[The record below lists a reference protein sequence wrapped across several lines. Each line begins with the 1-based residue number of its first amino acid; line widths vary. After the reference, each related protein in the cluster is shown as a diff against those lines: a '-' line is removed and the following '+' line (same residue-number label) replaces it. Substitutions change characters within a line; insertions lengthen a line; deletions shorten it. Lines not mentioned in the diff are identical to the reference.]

1 MTRTARTAVTALALL
16 TIIGVT
22 WRVHDIEELQRTL
35 APTTFGKAPAGY
47 GALFDLLS
55 ELGLPVARSYDPPEL
70 LPSGGTLWW
79 VEPTSVC
86 HSATSMPPVSKRDLL
101 ENSEWPGAEW
111 FNAGGTAV
119 LFLPPAVQGNE
130 PCGPVAALAL
140 PTRQVAHVAETSDG
154 EPKTTAQVVEG
165 TVAPKVR
172 HLELPPLSSFTDAGG
187 WAVAATVDA
196 RPFVLEQRSGR
207 GRIVVVA
214 DATFLRNAWLD
225 RGDAAPLA
233 LDLVRAFG
241 TPLFDEREH
250 GLRAEQNT
258 LRYLARSPALGVF
271 AGLAVFGILFA
282 WRGGALPPRSGLQTD
297 TPAPS
302 TDAFV
307 ESLATLYARTGD
319 YAQVFERYRELTA
332 ARLRRHF
339 GLHPDTPV
347 RTLVDWLRDYRQVS
361 PHAVH
366 VLADGVPV
374 SSEAGLRAAVQSLDL
389 LVLEATR

>member
-1 MTRTARTAVTALALL
+1 MTRTARTAVTAFALL

-22 WRVHDIEELQRTL
+22 WRVHDVQELQRAF
-35 APTTFGKAPAGY
+35 APTTFGKVPGGY

-55 ELGLPVARSYDPPEL
+55 ELGLPVARRYDPPEL
-70 LPSGGTLWW
+70 LPSSGTVWW
-79 VEPTSVC
+79 VEPPNVC
-86 HSATSMPPVSKRDLL
+86 HSAIHEPSMSKRDLL

-111 FNAGGTAV
+111 ANAGGTAV
-119 LFLPPAVQGNE
+119 LFLAPAVQGGE

-140 PTRQVAHVAETSDG
+140 PARRVPQVSQTSNG
-154 EPKTTAQVVEG
+154 EPKTAAQVVEDA
-165 TVAPKVR
+165 VAPTAR
-172 HLELPPLSSFTDAGG
+172 HIELPPLSNFTDAGE

-196 RPFVLEQRSGR
+196 RPFMLEQRRGR
-207 GRIVVVA
+207 GRIIVVA

-250 GLRAEQNT
+250 GLRSEQNT

-271 AGLAVFGILFA
+271 VGLAVLGILFA
-282 WRGGALPPRSGLQTD
+282 WRGSALPPRATSQTD

-302 TDAFV
+302 ADAFV
-307 ESLATLYARTGD
+307 NSLATLYARTGD
-319 YAQVFERYRELTA
+319 YARVLERYRELTA
-332 ARLRRHF
+332 ARLLRYF

-347 RTLVDWLRDYRQVS
+347 RALVDRLRAYRQVS
-361 PHAVH
+361 PQAVH
-366 VLADGVPV
+366 LLADGAPV
-374 SSEAGLRAAVQSLDL
+374 SSEASLRAAVQSLDL

>member
-1 MTRTARTAVTALALL
+1 MSPTARTAVTAFALL
-16 TIIGVT
+16 TIIGVA
-22 WRVHDIEELQRTL
+22 WRVRDIEELQRAL
-35 APTTFGKAPAGY
+35 APTTFGRTPGGY

-55 ELGLPVARSYDPPEL
+55 ALGLPVARSYDPPEL
-70 LPSGGTLWW
+70 LPSSGTLWW
-79 VEPTSVC
+79 LEPPNVC
-86 HSATSMPPVSKRDLL
+86 PAAASTPPVSKRALL
-101 ENSEWPGAEW
+101 ENSQWPAADW
-111 FNAGGTAV
+111 VNAGGTAV
-119 LFLPPAVQGNE
+119 LFLPPAVPGNE
-130 PCGPVAALAL
+130 RCGPVAAHAL
-140 PTRQVAHVAETSDG
+140 PARQASHGSDTSGG
-154 EPKTTAQVVEG
+154 EPKPARQVVEG
-165 TVAPKVR
+165 TVTPTVR
-172 HLELPPLSSFTDAGG
+172 QLELPPLSRFTDAGE

-207 GRIVVVA
+207 GRIIVVA

-233 LDLVRAFG
+233 VDLVRAFG
-241 TPLFDEREH
+241 APIFDEREH

-258 LRYLARSPALGVF
+258 LRYLARSPALSVF

-282 WRGGALPPRSGLQTD
+282 WHGSALPPRAVSQTSM
-297 TPAPS
+297 PAPS
-302 TDAFV
+302 IDAFV

-319 YAQVFERYRELTA
+319 YARVLERYRELTA

-347 RTLVDWLRDYRQVS
+347 GTLVERLRAYRQVS

-366 VLADGVPV
+366 LLADGASV
-374 SSEAGLRAAVQSLDL
+374 SSEAGLHAAVELLDL